1 MCFIFFTSF
10 EEEISKLHTALGVAK
25 DEATATMKLFN
36 KGEVEKLKKDK
47 EKYKQEVA
55 HLKQVSISYRFGN
68 FAGILANSHI
78 LFVVLRKKKC

>member
-1 MCFIFFTSF
+1 MCFIFVASF

-55 HLKQVSISYRFGN
+55 HLKQVSISYRPGN
-68 FAGILANSHI
+68 FAGISTNLHI
-78 LFVVLRKKKC
+78 LFVLRKRC